1 MAKPLRIILADDHAL
16 VRAGLRALL
25 EQLPDVEVVA
35 EADDGRAAVA
45 LARRHRPDVVF
56 MDVSM
61 PGLNGVDATVQL
73 AQQCPAVR
81 VVVLSMHK
89 NEEYVSQALQAGAA
103 GYLLKDAAT
112 AELGV
117 ALQAVVRGDVYLSP
131 AVSQQVVSSYVQR
144 VRTPADGA
152 SASRLTQRQREVL
165 QLIAEGRTTKQIA
178 AMLHLSAKTVETH
191 RRQLMQRLA
200 VHDIAG
206 LVRYAVRV
214 GLVSADS

>member
-25 EQLPDVEVVA
+25 ERRADVEVVA
-35 EADDGRAAVA
+35 EADDGRTAVA

-61 PGLNGVDATVQL
+61 PGLNGVDATMQL

-117 ALQAVVRGDVYLSP
+117 ALQGVARGDVYLSP

-152 SASRLTQRQREVL
+152 PASRLTQRQREVL

-178 AMLHLSAKTVETH
+178 ATLHLSAKTVETH